1 MTIDFDTIVAANPD
15 CPVRQVG
22 PGLVIMDPAGT
33 ATHSLDEVGAF
44 LWNLL
49 DGRHS
54 LGQLVD
60 ALVAT
65 YEVEPAQAT
74 TDVQDFLAQL
84 VAADLVR
91 PA

>member
-33 ATHSLDEVGAF
+33 ATHSLDEIGAF

-54 LGQLVD
+54 VGQVVA

-65 YEVEPAQAT
+65 YDVEPAQAT
-74 TDVQDFLAQL
+74 TDVQDLLAQL
-84 VAADLVR
+84 LAADLVR
-91 PA
+91 PV

>member
-49 DGRHS
+49 DGRHN
-54 LGQLVD
+54 LGQMVD

-65 YEVEPAQAT
+65 YDVEPAQAT
-74 TDVQDFLAQL
+74 ADVQDFLAQL
-84 VAADLVR
+84 LAADLVR

>member
-1 MTIDFDTIVAANPD
+1 MTIDFETIVVANPD

-54 LGQLVD
+54 LGQMVD

-65 YEVEPAQAT
+65 YDVEPERAT
-74 TDVQDFLAQL
+74 TDAQDFLAQL
-84 VAADLVR
+84 LAAGLVR

>member
-54 LGQLVD
+54 LGQMVD

-74 TDVQDFLAQL
+74 ADVQEFLAQL
-84 VAADLVR
+84 LAADLVR
-91 PA
+91 LA